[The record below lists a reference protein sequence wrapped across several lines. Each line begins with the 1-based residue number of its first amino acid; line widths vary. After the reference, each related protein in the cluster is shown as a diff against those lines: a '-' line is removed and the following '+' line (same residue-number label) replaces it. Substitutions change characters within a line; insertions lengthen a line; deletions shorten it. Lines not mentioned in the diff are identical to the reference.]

1 MGPSQ
6 TAAHPREPGLGWDKQ
21 SAHMWCLS
29 SKLCLAGFRN
39 DTCVL
44 VTPMDLEV
52 QESRGP
58 PRVSLTAAVS
68 LPHSCPESGPSK
80 ICSAR
85 EEMGQGLEKKQVKAI
100 SGFLPLR
107 KPSHELFRKA
117 GRCL

>member
-1 MGPSQ
+1 MSCMGPSQ

-58 PRVSLTAAVS
+58 PRVSLTAARVTAALMPRVRAQQDLLS
-68 LPHSCPESGPSK
+68 EREDGP
-80 ICSAR
+80 R
-85 EEMGQGLEKKQVKAI
+85 LGEETG
-100 SGFLPLR
+100 
-107 KPSHELFRKA
+107 
-117 GRCL
+117 